1 MWKLVPAAGPAPA
14 PGEPYRLLVG
24 TEYVV
29 GRKNCAILIQDD
41 QSISRSHAVLTV
53 THPETNLSLS
63 VPELIIKDTSKYGT
77 FINGEKVLNGT
88 SRTLKSGDRVN
99 FGVFESKF
107 RVEYEPL
114 IVCSSCLEVSGKTAL
129 NQAILQLGGLV
140 VNDWSEECTHLVMI
154 SVKVTVKT
162 ICALICNRPIIKPE
176 YFVECIRAIQ
186 SKQQLPKLE
195 SFYPPVDEPAIGP
208 EKLDLTMRHERK
220 MIFRGKTFL
229 FLSAK
234 QHKKLSPAIIL
245 GGGEAKLLPERR
257 KETSL
262 LVAPEVCVIDA
273 GLTNSHVP
281 VSDSVRNWIDSIMT
295 VLQSK
300 NLRAIPEAE
309 IGLAVIFMSMERY
322 CNPQNQPG
330 IAKQP
335 VSPESAIL
343 HPTLSQSS
351 TVDETIMPVTTSDN
365 TAYVADT
372 EPEPMDTCVE
382 ISGEERE
389 KTPQMDRRD
398 KMYSQNITTVKE
410 TPSTSGSVNTGTVL
424 PRMNRTPVVD
434 QKSQPLSP
442 SKILG
447 VNRNRERASQ
457 QESNSI
463 KNYFQAAPKKRER
476 IEEGETSVPK
486 LARMEEKSSHVSSQT
501 QPITS
506 LMWKSKVEQTQ
517 KEQYTLDL
525 KTNLSPVDTSLK
537 LAIESSKS
545 EKDKTVTKNVSSE
558 KPASKK
564 RKELGDL
571 AEDAATLEL
580 VFGSKELD
588 WEAEMGDHG
597 EAHGANMQKKRRLET
612 KSKRIEEE
620 NIIQEDAN
628 RILQE
633 NELGAVP
640 TSKKKIEIK
649 QESSVLNTDRLQDVS
664 SNMPS
669 RLLLTEFRSLVV
681 SHPRPNILVA
691 AQISYEQLNNFKK
704 FKKVPYPGAGQL
716 PHIIGGSDLIGHHAK
731 KNSQLEEWLRQE
743 MEEQN
748 RHAREELL
756 ADDLFRYDPNVR
768 RRR

>member
-1 MWKLVPAAGPAPA
+1 MMLVSLRTQDCSESCKQGLSFMAGGLP
-14 PGEPYRLLVG
+14 LV
-24 TEYVV
+24 VV
-29 GRKNCAILIQDD
+29 MMSSDSGG
-41 QSISRSHAVLTV
+41 
-53 THPETNLSLS
+53 LSLLLAP
-63 VPELIIKDTSKYGT
+63 VAHEAMYQPPQQHQDKDSTT
-77 FINGEKVLNGT
+77 FIT
-88 SRTLKSGDRVN
+88 ITLGLLH
-99 FGVFESKF
+99 
-107 RVEYEPL
+107 YEFCHT
-114 IVCSSCLEVSGKTAL
+114 IQE
-129 NQAILQLGGLV
+129 Q
-140 VNDWSEECTHLVMI
+140 
-154 SVKVTVKT
+154 T

-208 EKLDLTMRHERK
+208 EKLDLSMRHERK
-220 MIFRGKTFL
+220 IIFRGKTFL

-245 GGGEAKLLPERR
+245 GGGEAKLLPERI

-262 LVAPEVCVIDA
+262 LLAPEVCVIDA
-273 GLTNSHVP
+273 GLTNSQVP
-281 VSDSVRNWIDSIMT
+281 TSDSARNWIDSIIT

-309 IGLAVIFMSMERY
+309 IGLAVIFMSLERY

-330 IAKQP
+330 IPKQP
-335 VSPESAIL
+335 VSPGSAIL

-351 TVDETIMPVTTSDN
+351 TVDESMMLVTTSDR
-365 TAYVADT
+365 AYVADT
-372 EPEPMDTCVE
+372 EPEEPCME
-382 ISGEERE
+382 ISGEKTE
-389 KTPQMDRRD
+389 KTPKMDRRD
-398 KMYSQNITTVKE
+398 KMYSQNITSVKE

-424 PRMNRTPVVD
+424 PRMHRTLVVD

-463 KNYFQAAPKKRER
+463 KHYFQAAPKKRER

-486 LARMEEKSSHVSSQT
+486 LAKMEEKSSHLSSQT
-501 QPITS
+501 QPTTS

-517 KEQYTLDL
+517 KEQFTLDL
-525 KTNLSPVDTSLK
+525 KTNLLPVDTSLK

-571 AEDAATLEL
+571 VEDAATLEL

-588 WEAEMGDHG
+588 WEAEMGDCGEEHG
-597 EAHGANMQKKRRLET
+597 TNMQKKRRLET
-612 KSKRIEEE
+612 KGKRIEEE
-620 NIIQEDAN
+620 NVIQEEAN

-633 NELGAVP
+633 NELGTVP

-649 QESSVLNTDRLQDVS
+649 QESSVLNTDGLQDVS
-664 SNMPS
+664 SNLPS

-681 SHPRPNILVA
+681 SHPRPNSLVA
-691 AQISYEQLNNFKK
+691 AQINYKQLSNFKK

-748 RHAREELL
+748 RHAREESL
-756 ADDLFRYDPNVR
+756 ADDLFRYDPNVKR
-768 RRR
+768 RR

>member
-1 MWKLVPAAGPAPA
+1 MWKLVSAAGPAPA
-14 PGEPYRLLVG
+14 PEPYRLLVG

-53 THPETNLSLS
+53 THPETNLSQALS
-63 VPELIIKDTSKYGT
+63 VPELIIQDTSKYGT
-77 FINGEKVLNGT
+77 FVNGEKVLNGT

-99 FGVFESKF
+99 FG
-107 RVEYEPL
+107 
-114 IVCSSCLEVSGKTAL
+114 
-129 NQAILQLGGLV
+129 
-140 VNDWSEECTHLVMI
+140 
-154 SVKVTVKT
+154 T

-176 YFVECIRAIQ
+176 YFAECIRAIQ

-208 EKLDLTMRHERK
+208 EKLDLSMRHERK
-220 MIFRGKTFL
+220 IIFRGKTFL

-245 GGGEAKLLPERR
+245 GGGEAKLLPERI

-262 LVAPEVCVIDA
+262 LLAPEVCVIDA
-273 GLTNSHVP
+273 GLTNSQVP
-281 VSDSVRNWIDSIMT
+281 MSDSVRNWIDSIIT

-300 NLRAIPEAE
+300 NLRTIPEAE
-309 IGLAVIFMSMERY
+309 IGLAVIFISMERY
-322 CNPQNQPG
+322 CNPQNHPG
-330 IAKQP
+330 
-335 VSPESAIL
+335 SAIL

-351 TVDETIMPVTTSDN
+351 TVDESIMPVTTSDR
-365 TAYVADT
+365 AYVADT
-372 EPEPMDTCVE
+372 EPEEPCME
-382 ISGEERE
+382 ISGEKTE
-389 KTPQMDRRD
+389 KTPKMDRRD
-398 KMYSQNITTVKE
+398 KMYSQNITSVKE

-424 PRMNRTPVVD
+424 PRMHRTLVVD

-463 KNYFQAAPKKRER
+463 KHYFQAAPKKRER

-486 LARMEEKSSHVSSQT
+486 LAKMEEKSSHLSSQT
-501 QPITS
+501 QPTTS

-517 KEQYTLDL
+517 KEQFTLDL

-571 AEDAATLEL
+571 VEDAATLEL

-588 WEAEMGDHG
+588 WEAEMGDCGEEHG
-597 EAHGANMQKKRRLET
+597 TNMQKKRRLET
-612 KSKRIEEE
+612 KGKRIEEE
-620 NIIQEDAN
+620 NVIQEEAN

-633 NELGAVP
+633 NELGTFTEQLEVLLSP
-640 TSKKKIEIK
+640 F
-649 QESSVLNTDRLQDVS
+649 SSHKNTDGLQDVS
-664 SNMPS
+664 SNLPS

-681 SHPRPNILVA
+681 SHPRPNSLVA
-691 AQISYEQLNNFKK
+691 AQINYKQLNNFKK

-743 MEEQN
+743 ME
-748 RHAREELL
+748 
-756 ADDLFRYDPNVR
+756 VR
-768 RRR
+768 NSFQATKQLRSFPRTGQLCTKS

>member
-1 MWKLVPAAGPAPA
+1 MWKLVSAAGPAPA
-14 PGEPYRLLVG
+14 PEPYRLLVG

-53 THPETNLSLS
+53 THPETNLSQALS
-63 VPELIIKDTSKYGT
+63 VPELIIQDTSKYGT
-77 FINGEKVLNGT
+77 FVNGEKVLNGT

-208 EKLDLTMRHERK
+208 EKLDLSMRHERK
-220 MIFRGKTFL
+220 IIFRGKTFL

-245 GGGEAKLLPERR
+245 GGGEAKLLPERI

-262 LVAPEVCVIDA
+262 LLAPEVCVIDA
-273 GLTNSHVP
+273 GLTNSQVP
-281 VSDSVRNWIDSIMT
+281 MSDSVRNWIDSIIT

-300 NLRAIPEAE
+300 NLRTIPEAE
-309 IGLAVIFMSMERY
+309 IGLAVIFISMERY

-330 IAKQP
+330 IPKQP
-335 VSPESAIL
+335 VSPGSAIL

-351 TVDETIMPVTTSDN
+351 TVDESIMPVTTSDR
-365 TAYVADT
+365 AYVADT
-372 EPEPMDTCVE
+372 EPEEPCME
-382 ISGEERE
+382 ISGEKTE
-389 KTPQMDRRD
+389 KTPKMDRRV
-398 KMYSQNITTVKE
+398 KMYSQNITSVKE

-424 PRMNRTPVVD
+424 PRMHRTLVVD

-463 KNYFQAAPKKRER
+463 KYYFQAAPKKRER

-486 LARMEEKSSHVSSQT
+486 LAKMEEKSSHLSSQT
-501 QPITS
+501 QPTTS

-517 KEQYTLDL
+517 KEQFTLDL

-571 AEDAATLEL
+571 VEDAATLEL

-588 WEAEMGDHG
+588 WEAEMGDCGEEHG
-597 EAHGANMQKKRRLET
+597 TNMQKKRRLET
-612 KSKRIEEE
+612 KGKRIEEE
-620 NIIQEDAN
+620 NVIQEEAN

-633 NELGAVP
+633 NELGTVP

-649 QESSVLNTDRLQDVS
+649 QESSVLNTDGLQDVS
-664 SNMPS
+664 SNLPS

-681 SHPRPNILVA
+681 SHPRPNSLVA
-691 AQISYEQLNNFKK
+691 AQINYKQLNNFKK

-748 RHAREELL
+748 RHAREESL
-756 ADDLFRYDPNVR
+756 ADDLFRYDPNVKR
-768 RRR
+768 RR

>member
-1 MWKLVPAAGPAPA
+1 M
-14 PGEPYRLLVG
+14 RM
-24 TEYVV
+24 
-29 GRKNCAILIQDD
+29 
-41 QSISRSHAVLTV
+41 AVLT
-53 THPETNLSLS
+53 
-63 VPELIIKDTSKYGT
+63 
-77 FINGEKVLNGT
+77 
-88 SRTLKSGDRVN
+88 
-99 FGVFESKF
+99 F

>member
-1 MWKLVPAAGPAPA
+1 F
-14 PGEPYRLLVG
+14 
-24 TEYVV
+24 
-29 GRKNCAILIQDD
+29 ILYILPNKTLQIYIHF
-41 QSISRSHAVLTV
+41 QSQA
-53 THPETNLSLS
+53 LS
-63 VPELIIKDTSKYGT
+63 VPELIIQDTSKYGT
-77 FINGEKVLNGT
+77 FVNGEKVLNGT

-208 EKLDLTMRHERK
+208 EKLDLSMRHERK
-220 MIFRGKTFL
+220 IIFRGKTFL

-234 QHKKLSPAIIL
+234 QVTGLWV
-245 GGGEAKLLPERR
+245 AKIHR
-257 KETSL
+257 KNANFL
-262 LVAPEVCVIDA
+262 I
-273 GLTNSHVP
+273 VP
-281 VSDSVRNWIDSIMT
+281 YV
-295 VLQSK
+295 Q
-300 NLRAIPEAE
+300 
-309 IGLAVIFMSMERY
+309 LA
-322 CNPQNQPG
+322 
-330 IAKQP
+330 AKQP
-335 VSPESAIL
+335 VSPGSAIL
-343 HPTLSQSS
+343 HPTLSQSL
-351 TVDETIMPVTTSDN
+351 TVDETIMPVTTSDR
-365 TAYVADT
+365 AYVADT
-372 EPEPMDTCVE
+372 EPEEPC
-382 ISGEERE
+382 GEETE
-389 KTPQMDRRD
+389 KTPKMDRRD
-398 KMYSQNITTVKE
+398 KMYSQNITSVKE

-424 PRMNRTPVVD
+424 PRMHRTLVVD

-463 KNYFQAAPKKRER
+463 KHYFQAAPKKRER

-486 LARMEEKSSHVSSQT
+486 LAKMEEKSSPLSSQT
-501 QPITS
+501 QPTTS

-564 RKELGDL
+564 RKELSDL
-571 AEDAATLEL
+571 VEDAATLEL

-588 WEAEMGDHG
+588 WEAEMGDCGEEHG
-597 EAHGANMQKKRRLET
+597 TNMQKKRRLET
-612 KSKRIEEE
+612 KGKRIEEE
-620 NIIQEDAN
+620 NVIQEEAN
-628 RILQE
+628 RILFTEQ
-633 NELGAVP
+633 
-640 TSKKKIEIK
+640 IEVLLSPF
-649 QESSVLNTDRLQDVS
+649 SSHKNTDGLQDVS
-664 SNMPS
+664 SNLPS

-681 SHPRPNILVA
+681 SHPRPNSLVA
-691 AQISYEQLNNFKK
+691 AQINYKQLNNFKK

-743 MEEQN
+743 ME
-748 RHAREELL
+748 
-756 ADDLFRYDPNVR
+756 VR
-768 RRR
+768 NSFQATKQLQSFPRTGQLCTKS

>member
-1 MWKLVPAAGPAPA
+1 
-14 PGEPYRLLVG
+14 
-24 TEYVV
+24 
-29 GRKNCAILIQDD
+29 
-41 QSISRSHAVLTV
+41 
-53 THPETNLSLS
+53 
-63 VPELIIKDTSKYGT
+63 T
-77 FINGEKVLNGT
+77 FIADLTKCKEGT
-88 SRTLKSGDRVN
+88 NVI
-99 FGVFESKF
+99 
-107 RVEYEPL
+107 EYEPL

-208 EKLDLTMRHERK
+208 EKLDLSMRHERK
-220 MIFRGKTFL
+220 IIFRGKTFL

-234 QHKKLSPAIIL
+234 QV
-245 GGGEAKLLPERR
+245 
-257 KETSL
+257 T
-262 LVAPEVCVIDA
+262 
-273 GLTNSHVP
+273 GL
-281 VSDSVRNWIDSIMT
+281 W
-295 VLQSK
+295 
-300 NLRAIPEAE
+300 
-309 IGLAVIFMSMERY
+309 
-322 CNPQNQPG
+322 
-330 IAKQP
+330 P
-335 VSPESAIL
+335 VSPGSAIL
-343 HPTLSQSS
+343 HPTLSQSL
-351 TVDETIMPVTTSDN
+351 TVDETIMPVTTSDR
-365 TAYVADT
+365 AYVADT
-372 EPEPMDTCVE
+372 EPEEPC
-382 ISGEERE
+382 GEETE
-389 KTPQMDRRD
+389 KTPKMDRRD
-398 KMYSQNITTVKE
+398 KMYSQNITSVKE

-424 PRMNRTPVVD
+424 PRMHRTLVVD

-463 KNYFQAAPKKRER
+463 KHYFQAAPKKRER

-486 LARMEEKSSHVSSQT
+486 LAKMEEKSSPLSSQT
-501 QPITS
+501 QPTTS

-564 RKELGDL
+564 RKELSDL
-571 AEDAATLEL
+571 VEDAATLEL

-588 WEAEMGDHG
+588 WEAEMGDCGEEHG
-597 EAHGANMQKKRRLET
+597 TNMQKKRRLET
-612 KSKRIEEE
+612 KGKRIEEE
-620 NIIQEDAN
+620 NVIQEEAN
-628 RILQE
+628 RILFTEQ
-633 NELGAVP
+633 
-640 TSKKKIEIK
+640 IEVLLSPF
-649 QESSVLNTDRLQDVS
+649 SSHKNTDGLQDVS
-664 SNMPS
+664 SNLPS

-681 SHPRPNILVA
+681 SHPRPNSLVA
-691 AQISYEQLNNFKK
+691 AQINYKQLNNFKK

-743 MEEQN
+743 ME
-748 RHAREELL
+748 
-756 ADDLFRYDPNVR
+756 VR
-768 RRR
+768 NSFQATKQLQSFPRTGQLCTKS